1 MSFLCSSLLNLYLWQ
16 SDISKLLKSDLYKQ
30 LKYCYNKNQSV
41 SVKLTMK
48 FNSSIL
54 STKYA
59 SHFCMKKRQVLALTG
74 LETVGYCFIH
84 RTVFLHISI
93 TYAFLL
99 ELGRNSRTNRSS
111 FVNYAFIFHL
121 LFPFASTQ
129 CSLFIVQSRS
139 PNSVQCSLTVHSQC
153 DLRSY
158 TIRSEFVHR
167 SCWKVERRIF
177 FFLLQISEILK
188 SIFQEIY

>member
-54 STKYA
+54 STIYA
-59 SHFCMKKRQVLALTG
+59 SHFCMKKKTG
-74 LETVGYCFIH
+74 FGPHGPRNCWILFYTQNC
-84 RTVFLHISI
+84 FLHISI

-99 ELGRNSRTNRSS
+99 ELGSNSRTNRSS

-129 CSLFIVQSRS
+129 RSLFIVQSRS

-167 SCWKVERRIF
+167 
-177 FFLLQISEILK
+177 
-188 SIFQEIY
+188 